1 MHASKKSERGNV
13 VTYSLSCISSI
24 ESKKRKI
31 SSADNLAA
39 KPFFLGIISSS
50 SLLSH
55 PSRAR
60 NVAQPSSHF
69 LQTIPTSWL
78 LPGLRRSPPLL
89 SVVSLSRSHPR
100 AAPQLVVWHPRSLEW
115 QTARSEGLTFAE
127 RMKRRNVYLFVRT
140 LSWERSR
147 YLRNVKYLAT

>member
-1 MHASKKSERGNV
+1 MHDIPWKKWERERGD
-13 VTYSLSCISSI
+13 LQPRLHLFHR
-24 ESKKRKI
+24 EQKAQDKL
-31 SSADNLAA
+31 DNLAA

-78 LPGLRRSPPLL
+78 FPGFHRFPPFPL
-89 SVVSLSRSHPR
+89 SFLFVVLLSRSHLHPALR
-100 AAPQLVVWHPRSLEW
+100 LVVWHPPSLEW

-127 RMKRRNVYLFVRT
+127 RMKHRNVYLFIRT
-140 LSWERSR
+140 LMRAK
-147 YLRNVKYLAT
+147 LLP